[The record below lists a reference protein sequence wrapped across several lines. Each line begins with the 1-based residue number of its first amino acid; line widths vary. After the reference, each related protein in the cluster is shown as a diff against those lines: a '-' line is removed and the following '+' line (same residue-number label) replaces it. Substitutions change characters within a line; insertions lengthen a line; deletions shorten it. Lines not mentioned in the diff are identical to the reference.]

1 MRLSFFLL
9 AFLCTFSSGYTQ
21 DAESIISKVKAK
33 LEKVN
38 DYASKG
44 SISLDVEFIKIP
56 TSRVE
61 MFYKKPD
68 KIRIKSA
75 DGLSIL
81 PKGGFSVNLQAL
93 LSSGQYSAVKIGN
106 SKFNGLNVETVKLI
120 PLSENSD
127 LLVATLYIDS
137 KDYLIQKSITT
148 TKTNGTVEME
158 MVYGAYAQWGLPDKI
173 TVIFSTKDYKL
184 PKGISFDYNPSG
196 NAGIKKTS
204 SGKGKVEV
212 VYETYQVNKGVNE
225 QVFK

>member
-1 MRLSFFLL
+1 MRLSLFVLTFLL
-9 AFLCTFSSGYTQ
+9 SFGSGYTQ

-38 DYASKG
+38 DYSSKG
-44 SISLDVEFIKIP
+44 SLSLDVEFIKIP

-93 LSSGQYSAVKIGN
+93 LSSGQYSAVKVGN
-106 SKFNGLNVETVKLI
+106 TKFNGMNVETVKLI
-120 PLSENSD
+120 PMAENSD

-173 TVIFSTKDYKL
+173 TVIFSTKEYKL
-184 PKGISFDYNPSG
+184 PKGISFDYNPG
-196 NAGIKKTS
+196 GAGGPKKPS
-204 SGKGKVEV
+204 SGKGKVEM
-212 VYETYQVNKGVNE
+212 VYETYLVNKGVSE

>member
-1 MRLSFFLL
+1 MRLSLFVF
-9 AFLCTFSSGYTQ
+9 AFLFFFGTAYTQ
-21 DAESIISKVKAK
+21 DAEAIVSKVKAK

-38 DYASKG
+38 DYSSRG
-44 SISLDVEFIKIP
+44 SLSLDVEFIKIP

-93 LSSGQYSAVKIGN
+93 LSSGQYSAVKVGTT
-106 SKFNGLNVETVKLI
+106 KFNGFAVETVKLI
-120 PLSENSD
+120 PLAENSD

-137 KDYLIQKSITT
+137 KESLIRKSITT
-148 TKTNGTVEME
+148 TKANGTVEME
-158 MVYGAYAQWGLPDKI
+158 MVYGAFAQWGLPDKV
-173 TVIFSTKDYKL
+173 TVIFSTKEYKL
-184 PKGISFDYNPSG
+184 PKGISFDYNPGGSG
-196 NAGIKKTS
+196 APKKPS
-204 SGKGKVEV
+204 DGKGKVEM
-212 VYETYQVNKGVNE
+212 VYDTYQVNKGVSD